1 MAIQIRRGT
10 NTQWEGGKSNI
21 VEGEPAITTDTG
33 RFFVGTGT
41 GTYQEFLK
49 VADDG
54 TIKTPK
60 IITEDSQGDEYPLI
74 MDNGTELW
82 IGGVDTSS
90 AQHNGRTY
98 IATGYD
104 PANNVGYDTIRVAVP
119 NATNTGA
126 AEYNV
131 WHSGNYRRYYSDPV
145 TNSSMTLPS
154 GILAA
159 GYIGNSG
166 QQLQFFI
173 PWPAMLNA
181 NGTGNIAFS
190 RLSIQIIT
198 GTGERVWVRSGSS
211 GGTYT
216 ALTTTFAEIITDGSY
231 TRTKEITAITQLIK
245 SRSGIKIA
253 VDFKYALSK
262 SSSSATTVTSPM
274 AVTVAIGGTFT
285 ITA

>member
-21 VEGEPAITTDTG
+21 VVGEPAITTDTG

-74 MDNGTELW
+74 MDNGTNLW
-82 IGGVDTSS
+82 IGGTSVAE
-90 AQHNGRTY
+90 AQRAGNTFIG
-98 IATGYD
+98 TGYD
-104 PANNVGYDTIRVAVP
+104 TANNKGFETVRIAVP
-119 NATNTGA
+119 NADNTGA
-126 AEYNV
+126 NHYGI

-154 GILAA
+154 SILTA

-190 RLSIQIIT
+190 RLAIQIIT

-211 GGTYT
+211 GRTYT
-216 ALTTTFAEIITDGSY
+216 ALTNTSAEIITDSRY
-231 TRTKEITAITQLIK
+231 TRTNEITAITQLIK

-262 SSSSATTVTSPM
+262 SSSSASTVTSPM
-274 AVTVAIGGTFT
+274 AVTVATGGTFT

>member
-49 VADDG
+49 VAEDG
-54 TIKTPK
+54 SIVTPK
-60 IITEDSQGDEYPLI
+60 IITEDSQGNEYPLI
-74 MDNGTELW
+74 MDNGADLW

-98 IATGYD
+98 ISTGYD

-131 WHSGNYRRYYSDPV
+131 WHSGNYRRFYSDETV
-145 TNSSMTLPS
+145 NSSATLPS
-154 GILAA
+154 AMLGI

-166 QQLQFFI
+166 QQLNLFI
-173 PWPAMLNA
+173 PWPVVGS
-181 NGTGNIAFS
+181 GTLKFN
-190 RLSIQIIT
+190 RLAVQIVT

-216 ALTTTFAEIITDGSY
+216 ALTNTGNDIITNGRA
-231 TRTKEITAITQLIK
+231 TRTNEIASIDQLIK
-245 SRSGIKIA
+245 SRVGLK
-253 VDFKYALSK
+253 VVVNFKYALSK
-262 SSSSATTVTSPM
+262 SSSAASAVTSPQ
-274 AVTVAIGGTFT
+274 AVTVSVGGDFT
-285 ITA
+285 ITE